1 MPLIMWGRVE
11 LNSGIMDNI
20 EMNGIKLLR
29 AAACVTV
36 KTAEASQ
43 SNHLGDFVLEGI
55 SACNLATVG
64 FLTPTPTVT
73 AAPSATPAAGRPAG
87 TTLAD
92 ASKTWA
98 EGPVPTLYVYERN
111 CNTTDYMGVIIKGKY
126 KGESGYYKVVML
138 DSKGTPY
145 NIVRNHRYII
155 TISDVT
161 ERGYSDISTAVSSL
175 PSNALKATLVDVKD

>member
-20 EMNGIKLLR
+20 EMNGVKLLR

-36 KTAEASQ
+36 KTAEASE

-73 AAPSATPAAGRPAG
+73 AAPSATPAADARQEQRWQTLQKHGR
-87 TTLAD
+87 
-92 ASKTWA
+92 
-98 EGPVPTLYVYERN
+98 
-111 CNTTDYMGVIIKGKY
+111 
-126 KGESGYYKVVML
+126 KVRCLLFMCM
-138 DSKGTPY
+138 
-145 NIVRNHRYII
+145 
-155 TISDVT
+155 
-161 ERGYSDISTAVSSL
+161 
-175 PSNALKATLVDVKD
+175 NATATLPTIWE